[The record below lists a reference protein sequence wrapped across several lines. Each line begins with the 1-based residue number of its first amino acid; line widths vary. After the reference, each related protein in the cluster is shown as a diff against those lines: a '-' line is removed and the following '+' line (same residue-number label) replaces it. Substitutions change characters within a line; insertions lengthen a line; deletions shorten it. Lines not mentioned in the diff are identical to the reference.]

1 MENKTLMLNLKRKPL
16 PIPITKR
23 LANNLPDTCRKML
36 HTAKTPSLVS
46 IRRAM
51 EREEGTKITLVKTI
65 EAAIRTTRMEMEI
78 KQRVKLGGAV
88 LRIIGI
94 NLLTKK
100 EGQDLI
106 MLVI

>member
-1 MENKTLMLNLKRKPL
+1 
-16 PIPITKR
+16 
-23 LANNLPDTCRKML
+23 
-36 HTAKTPSLVS
+36 
-46 IRRAM
+46 
-51 EREEGTKITLVKTI
+51 
-65 EAAIRTTRMEMEI
+65 MEMEI